1 MMFLFYV
8 FELVDEYKS
17 FLTASLAIS
26 FIYTTNSATNL
37 VWADGS
43 SKAAASAGVVLL
55 SMVNLIWIFY
65 YGGDNSSPV
74 NQWVD
79 SFSLKGPR
87 SSSNPFHLQQ
97 QQQQQ
102 QQNRYPSAHQDSEEY
117 RHSNWSNQRYVS
129 STRLNGLENF
139 SERDNT
145 GTPIYDIPETQG
157 GTLLSTETTDTN
169 LAIDD
174 FPYTARALYSY
185 DSSPEDENEISFE
198 KGEILKVND
207 IHSRWWQAKR
217 SNGEIGICPSNYVEL
232 IE

>member
-1 MMFLFYV
+1 MFYCFDV
-8 FELVDEYKS
+8 VDQYRV
-17 FLTASLAIS
+17 FLTAALAIAVV
-26 FIYTTNSATNL
+26 YTTNSATNL

-43 SKAAASAGVVLL
+43 SMAAASAGVVLL
-55 SMVNLIWIFY
+55 SMINLIWIFY
-65 YGGDNSSPV
+65 FGGDNSSPI

-87 SSSNPFHLQQ
+87 NSKNPFHSSSFQ
-97 QQQQQ
+97 
-102 QQNRYPSAHQDSEEY
+102 RSHSSAMPNNGDNEF
-117 RHSNWSNQRYVS
+117 RHSNWSSQRYVS
-129 STRLNGLENF
+129 STGLNGLENV

-145 GTPIYDIPETQG
+145 GTPIYDIPESNIGTQISV
-157 GTLLSTETTDTN
+157 GTAASGTN
-169 LAIDD
+169 LVIDD
-174 FPYTARALYSY
+174 FPYTAKALYSY
-185 DSSPEDENEISFE
+185 EASSDDENEISFE